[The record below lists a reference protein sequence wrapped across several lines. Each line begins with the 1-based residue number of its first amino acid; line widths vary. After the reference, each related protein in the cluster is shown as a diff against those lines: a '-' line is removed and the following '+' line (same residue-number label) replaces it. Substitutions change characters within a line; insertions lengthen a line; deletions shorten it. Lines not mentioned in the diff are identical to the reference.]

1 MFGRK
6 KKESHTENNQNVGT
20 INLGMAGYFGGIISI
35 PDPEGVEIYLHDDRI
50 EFCFMKSNSTLEI
63 PYRNITSIENMT
75 KAEFSLVRGKYF
87 PLPELV
93 TYTKIQYQENLEDRY
108 VVIDLDMSL
117 NFALDFLNKKTQE
130 YTKDEG

>member
-6 KKESHTENNQNVGT
+6 KKESHTETNQNVGT

-75 KAEFSLVRGKYF
+75 KAEFSLLRGKYF

-108 VVIDLDMSL
+108 VVIDFDMSL
-117 NFALDFLNKKTQE
+117 NFALDFLNKKTHE

>member
-1 MFGRK
+1 
-6 KKESHTENNQNVGT
+6 
-20 INLGMAGYFGGIISI
+20 
-35 PDPEGVEIYLHDDRI
+35 
-50 EFCFMKSNSTLEI
+50 MKSNSTLEI

-75 KAEFSLVRGKYF
+75 KAEFSLLRGKYF

-93 TYTKIQYQENLEDRY
+93 TYTNIQYQENLEDRY
-108 VVIDLDMSL
+108 VVIDFDMSL